1 MDISRKTLIVSII
14 INILLIVVSAICLIL
29 TKFNTVVLW
38 ISLAL
43 LVAVAVTSVFVY
55 LASKKYR

>member
-14 INILLIVVSAICLIL
+14 INILLIIVSAICLIL